1 MKKIYF
7 SFFNK
12 NHDFTDWRNFISKL
26 THLLFDIYD
35 VIKVVVNDESPEGYL
50 PTNEN
55 DVVEDHHENTGC
67 YSQKNV

>member
-1 MKKIYF
+1 M
-7 SFFNK
+7 SQ
-12 NHDFTDWRNFISKL
+12 L

-55 DVVEDHHENTGC
+55 DIIEDHLENTSWYNC
-67 YSQKNV
+67 KENLFK